1 MRASSS
7 RTRWTVAAAVTLI
20 AVAVVLVPFASA
32 TTSPT
37 NYKIFNVRLT
47 DHGVVFKPKAQLEAG
62 EVGLFRITNVSKAA
76 RVFVVSVRASHL
88 LKSRGREAFYELFPQ
103 QGRVKWMSHAR
114 QGKTFTG
121 FLKVVPCKNAN
132 GTSSCNGT
140 DG

>member
-7 RTRWTVAAAVTLI
+7 RARWTAAAVTLI
-20 AVAVVLVPFASA
+20 AVAVVLAPFASA

-37 NYKIFNVRLT
+37 NYKIFDVRLT
-47 DHGVVFKPKAQLEAG
+47 DSGVVFKPKAQLEVG
-62 EVGLFRITNVSKAA
+62 EVGLFRITNVSKGPRAFA
-76 RVFVVSVRASHL
+76 VSARASHL
-88 LKSRGREAFYELFPQ
+88 LKTKGKESFYEFFPQ
-103 QGRVKWMSHAR
+103 QGLVKWMSHAK

-121 FLKVVPCKNAN
+121 FVKVVPCKNSN